1 MGHWFEAKRNSRC
14 AHCPK
19 QIAAGDE
26 VYAKSVGVYLCHD
39 CGLLADNLPTDVGE
53 HETAVMK
60 ELAKLP
66 MEASEGILAQSMLGL
81 AKDLDAGDVPPRER
95 TQYTKELRIGL
106 LTLQDAY
113 PAAEDDDETEDARRK
128 RERRAR
134 EHGGF

>member
-1 MGHWFEAKRNSRC
+1 MGHWFEAKRNGRC

-19 QIAAGDE
+19 PIAAGDE
-26 VYAKSVGVYLCHD
+26 VYAKSAGVYLCHD

-81 AKDLDAGDVPPRER
+81 SRDLDAGDVPPRER

-106 LTLQDAY
+106 RKFVSGRDCRAPSDTAS
-113 PAAEDDDETEDARRK
+113 DARSCSC
-128 RERRAR
+128 EISPLST
-134 EHGGF
+134 G